1 MVNKTC
7 RTCRICG
14 SIDCELVTLEERMY
28 GTRERFDYH
37 VCHVCGAYQ
46 IADVPDC
53 LNAYYPADYY
63 SFSGRLTALSRLKHG
78 VAGLAW
84 RLGVKAL
91 PPGHQ
96 LIRFLDL
103 LPATGGRVL
112 DIGSGSGLLLHQLS
126 YYGYECVGVDPYI
139 ADERR
144 DGRVMLL
151 KRSLEDVEGPF
162 QLIISIHSL
171 EHMPDPHAVFAYA
184 KKALDRG
191 GHLVVRVP
199 VLPNNVESIYG
210 SNWPQ
215 FDPPRHLYVF
225 TAGALRMLADMHGFV
240 VCSSERVGK
249 PWSLAVARAY
259 SEGFALTNLTAEER
273 AGTPEDAE
281 ATRLANAAGYGDE
294 ILLVMRLACNGD

>member
-1 MVNKTC
+1 M
-7 RTCRICG
+7 
-14 SIDCELVTLEERMY
+14 
-28 GTRERFDYH
+28 
-37 VCHVCGAYQ
+37 
-46 IADVPDC
+46 
-53 LNAYYPADYY
+53 PA
-63 SFSGRLTALSRLKHG
+63 
-78 VAGLAW
+78 
-84 RLGVKAL
+84 
-91 PPGHQ
+91 
-96 LIRFLDL
+96 
-103 LPATGGRVL
+103 PA
-112 DIGSGSGLLLHQLS
+112 
-126 YYGYECVGVDPYI
+126 
-139 ADERR
+139 
-144 DGRVMLL
+144 
-151 KRSLEDVEGPF
+151 
-162 QLIISIHSL
+162 
-171 EHMPDPHAVFAYA
+171 
-184 KKALDRG
+184 
-191 GHLVVRVP
+191 RVP